1 MKKFVVLAALS
12 LALGAAAQENT
23 KPSAAIA
30 GRATTA
36 TLATPMAQPAPSKD
50 ASSLPVGTA
59 IRIKLQTPLST
70 AVSKRGDRFNGR
82 VLEAVKMNGR
92 VIIPVGTALE
102 GEVVR
107 AQEMRRI
114 RGLPTLDLRPQVLTL
129 PDGMR
134 YTVNANFVDTNY
146 RPALDVNE
154 EGEIKGSG
162 HDRGDVIET
171 AAGAGIG
178 TAIGAKVG
186 GVKGAFIGAGVG
198 ATASLVHWLTKT
210 KSAEVPAGTE
220 LILELSRPMQLTTSE
235 GD

>member
-1 MKKFVVLAALS
+1 MMKYVVLAALT
-12 LALGAAAQENT
+12 LTLGAAAQET
-23 KPSAAIA
+23 AKPSAAISH
-30 GRATTA
+30 RYTEV
-36 TLATPMAQPAPSKD
+36 TLPMAQPSPSKD
-50 ASSLPVGTA
+50 GYALPIGTA
-59 IRIKLQTPLST
+59 IRIKLETPLST
-70 AVSKRGDRFNGR
+70 AVNKRGDRFGGR

-107 AQEMRRI
+107 AKETRRI
-114 RGLPTLDLRPQVLTL
+114 HGLPTLDLRPQVITL
-129 PDGMR
+129 PDGVR
-134 YTVNANFVDTNY
+134 YTVNASVIDTNY
-146 RPALDVNE
+146 RPALDVND

-162 HDRGDVIET
+162 HDRGDLIET

-186 GVKGAFIGAGVG
+186 GVKGAFIGAGIG
-198 ATASLVHWLTKT
+198 ATASFVHWLTKT

-220 LILELSRPMQLTTSE
+220 LVLELSRPMQLTTSE